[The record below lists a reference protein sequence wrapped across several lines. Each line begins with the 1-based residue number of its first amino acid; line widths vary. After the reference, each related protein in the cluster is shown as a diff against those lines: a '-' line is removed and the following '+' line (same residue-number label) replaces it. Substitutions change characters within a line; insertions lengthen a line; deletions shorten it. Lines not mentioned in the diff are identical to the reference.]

1 MKVEVV
7 VERTG
12 IPVGVATDAA
22 DVPETALGPAAL
34 ASIPAAVPVAAG
46 TPVMATV
53 GMLNTTSPGVR
64 GGMEASAGDVSGT
77 GTKPAATR
85 LATSNPAAP
94 PISLPIAVSSP
105 AS

>member
-1 MKVEVV
+1 MPP
-7 VERTG
+7 
-12 IPVGVATDAA
+12 PV
-22 DVPETALGPAAL
+22 
-34 ASIPAAVPVAAG
+34 AAVSVIESPLSTVPAG